1 MRKTVLDDRSLLE
14 HINQVASLGTKQR
27 APMNEM
33 LYRHNLTLIDSNSAW
48 LDRLSEEIRLEG
60 EPLGDRPRCY
70 LGASRTHR
78 LAPDCPFPELTAKKR
93 LGPSPAHRGCC
104 PLRNQASA

>member
-27 APMNEM
+27 APVNEM
-33 LYRHNLTLIDSNSAW
+33 LYRHNLTLTDSNSAW

-70 LGASRTHR
+70 LGASRT
-78 LAPDCPFPELTAKKR
+78 
-93 LGPSPAHRGCC
+93 SS
-104 PLRNQASA
+104 ASAGLPISRVDGKEAART